1 MPDAPAP
8 NPSAPESPAAATTPP
23 APAAPAE
30 PAKPAEPPAAS
41 ANPWDDP
48 KAAQA
53 EIERL
58 RRENGAARTN
68 AKAQAAEDA
77 KKELAQQ
84 IGKALGLVE
93 DDAADP
99 VKLTEKLT
107 ASQTEAQRARVEL
120 AVFRAAAAANG
131 DPAALLDS
139 QSFLA
144 SLKGIDPNDGVA
156 VQSAIAKAVEANPR
170 LGLVSEVRPPAP
182 NPAQGAGAA
191 GAPDASALIAAA
203 RAKGDWQTVIALEN
217 QKLAS
222 QPRG

>member
-77 KKELAQQ
+77 KKE
-84 IGKALGLVE
+84 
-93 DDAADP
+93 
-99 VKLTEKLT
+99 
-107 ASQTEAQRARVEL
+107 
-120 AVFRAAAAANG
+120 
-131 DPAALLDS
+131 
-139 QSFLA
+139 
-144 SLKGIDPNDGVA
+144 
-156 VQSAIAKAVEANPR
+156 
-170 LGLVSEVRPPAP
+170 
-182 NPAQGAGAA
+182 
-191 GAPDASALIAAA
+191 
-203 RAKGDWQTVIALEN
+203 
-217 QKLAS
+217 
-222 QPRG
+222 